1 MLTYKKVYIDSAHRI
16 RGTSSNFR
24 VELTETLQTNNGVH
38 CYIHEVT
45 LPNSWYSIQ
54 SGLNN
59 ILYFYSSPLVP
70 DEDNT
75 NVHYLALQLDEGVY
89 TGTEL
94 ATELKSKINGIV
106 DNVNFSNTYEVTYSV
121 KTNKITI
128 SSNYADRQFA
138 VLTDE
143 QMKIIYESYIW
154 IGRFDAND
162 LKSVNEV
169 LGNYQMNVYQCGNA
183 YVSGF
188 VNLQPIRNI
197 YIHSSQ
203 LSNYNQVNLRT
214 GDSTVVKK
222 VPVTAPHAGI
232 IFDGD
237 GVNALDYLDVSNR
250 TFKQLDFWISNSA
263 GNEINLNGV
272 NVSLSLLFVK
282 SDII

>member
-1 MLTYKKVYIDSAHRI
+1 MLTYKNKYIDSAHRI
-16 RGTSSNFR
+16 RGTSLNFR
-24 VELTETLQTNNGVH
+24 VELPETLQTDNGVH

-59 ILYFYSSPLVP
+59 ILYLYSSPLVP

-75 NVHYLALQLDEGVY
+75 NVHWIAVALAEGVY
-89 TGTEL
+89 IGTEL

-154 IGRFDAND
+154 IGSFDAND

-169 LGNYQMNVYQCGNA
+169 LGNY
-183 YVSGF
+183 
-188 VNLQPIRNI
+188 
-197 YIHSSQ
+197 
-203 LSNYNQVNLRT
+203 
-214 GDSTVVKK
+214 
-222 VPVTAPHAGI
+222 
-232 IFDGD
+232 
-237 GVNALDYLDVSNR
+237 
-250 TFKQLDFWISNSA
+250 
-263 GNEINLNGV
+263 
-272 NVSLSLLFVK
+272 
-282 SDII
+282 

>member
-1 MLTYKKVYIDSAHRI
+1 MLTCTKVYIDSAHRI
-16 RGTSSNFR
+16 SGSSSNFR
-24 VELTETLQTNNGVH
+24 VELPEALQTDNGVH

-59 ILYFYSSPLVP
+59 ILYFYSSPVVP

-94 ATELKSKINGIV
+94 ATELKTKINDVV
-106 DNVNFSNTYEVTYSV
+106 DNTNFSNTYEISYSV
-121 KTNKITI
+121 KTNKTTI
-128 SSNYADRQFA
+128 SSNFADRQFA

-143 QMKIIYESYIW
+143 QMKIIYADYIW
-154 IGRFDAND
+154 NGSFNANN
-162 LKSVNEV
+162 LQSVHEV
-169 LGNYQMNVYQCGNA
+169 LGNYQIAVYQYNNP

-188 VNLQPIRNI
+188 VNLQTIRNI
-197 YIHSSQ
+197 SIHSSQ
-203 LSNYNQVNLRT
+203 LSSYNQINLRT

-272 NVSLSLLFVK
+272 NCSFSLLFVK

>member
-16 RGTSSNFR
+16 SGTSSNFK
-24 VELTETLQTNNGVH
+24 VELPETLQTDNGVH

-94 ATELKSKINGIV
+94 ATELKARINGVV
-106 DNVNFSNTYEVTYSV
+106 DNTNFSNTYEIFYSV

-128 SSNYADRQFA
+128 YSNYADRKFA

-143 QMKIIYESYIW
+143 QMKLTYADYIW
-154 IGRFDAND
+154 NGSFNANN
-162 LKSVNEV
+162 LQSVNEV
-169 LGNYQMNVYQCGNA
+169 LGNYQIVVYQYNNP

-232 IFDGD
+232 VVDSEL
-237 GVNALDYLDVSNR
+237 NPLDYLDVSNR
-250 TFKQLDFWISNSA
+250 SFKQLDFWISNSL

>member
-1 MLTYKKVYIDSAHRI
+1 MP
-16 RGTSSNFR
+16 
-24 VELTETLQTNNGVH
+24 ETLQTDNGVH

-54 SGLNN
+54 SGSNN

-94 ATELKSKINGIV
+94 ATELKAKINDVV
-106 DNVNFSNTYEVTYSV
+106 DNTNFSNTYEITYSV

-143 QMKIIYESYIW
+143 QMKIIYADYIW
-154 IGRFDAND
+154 NGSFNANN
-162 LKSVNEV
+162 LQSVNEV
-169 LGNYQMNVYQCGNA
+169 LGNYQMVVYQYNNP

-222 VPVTAPHAGI
+222 VPVTAPHSGL
-232 IFDGD
+232 IFDSEL
-237 GVNALDYLDVSNR
+237 NPLDYLDVSNR
-250 TFKQLDFWISNSA
+250 SFKQLDFWLSNSL

-272 NVSLSLLFVK
+272 NVSLSLIFAK

>member
-16 RGTSSNFR
+16 SGTSSNFR
-24 VELTETLQTNNGVH
+24 VELPETLQTDNGVH

-59 ILYFYSSPLVP
+59 ILYFYSSPLAP

-94 ATELKSKINGIV
+94 ATELKAKINGVV
-106 DNVNFSNTYEVTYSV
+106 DNTNFSNTYEFFYSV

-128 SSNYADRQFA
+128 YSNYADRKFA

-143 QMKIIYESYIW
+143 QMKLTYADYIW
-154 IGRFDAND
+154 NGSFDVNN
-162 LKSVNEV
+162 LHSVNEV
-169 LGNYQMNVYQCGNA
+169 LGNYQMVVYQYNNP

-232 IFDGD
+232 VFDSEL
-237 GVNALDYLDVSNR
+237 NPLDYLDVSNR
-250 TFKQLDFWISNSA
+250 SFKQLDFWVSNSL

>member
-16 RGTSSNFR
+16 SGSSSNFR
-24 VELTETLQTNNGVH
+24 VELPETLQADNGVH

-59 ILYFYSSPLVP
+59 ILYFYSSPIVP

-75 NVHYLALQLDEGVY
+75 NVHWIAVALAEGVY

-106 DNVNFSNTYEVTYSV
+106 DNVNFSKTYEVTYSV

-143 QMKIIYESYIW
+143 QIQIIYESYVW
-154 IGRFDAND
+154 VGSFDVND

-169 LGNYQMNVYQCGNA
+169 LGNYQMNVYQYGNA
-183 YVSGF
+183 YVSGY

-214 GDSTVVKK
+214 GDSTIVKK
-222 VPVTAPHAGI
+222 IPVTAPHAGI
-232 IFDGD
+232 VFD
-237 GVNALDYLDVSNR
+237 NEMNPLDYLDVSNR
-250 TFKQLDFWISNSA
+250 TFKQLDFWLSNSL
-263 GNEINLNGV
+263 GNEIN
-272 NVSLSLLFVK
+272 FQRCK
-282 SDII
+282 C

>member
-1 MLTYKKVYIDSAHRI
+1 MDCCCTSRRSLYWHR
-16 RGTSSNFR
+16 
-24 VELTETLQTNNGVH
+24 
-38 CYIHEVT
+38 
-45 LPNSWYSIQ
+45 
-54 SGLNN
+54 
-59 ILYFYSSPLVP
+59 
-70 DEDNT
+70 
-75 NVHYLALQLDEGVY
+75 
-89 TGTEL
+89 TGNRI
-94 ATELKSKINGIV
+94 KINGIV

-154 IGRFDAND
+154 IGSFDAND

-169 LGNYQMNVYQCGNA
+169 LGNYQMNVYQYGNA

-222 VPVTAPHAGI
+222 VPVTAPHAGLV
-232 IFDGD
+232 FDSEL
-237 GVNALDYLDVSNR
+237 NPLDYLDVSNR
-250 TFKQLDFWISNSA
+250 SFKQLDFWLSNSL

>member
-1 MLTYKKVYIDSAHRI
+1 MTALID
-16 RGTSSNFR
+16 
-24 VELTETLQTNNGVH
+24 NGVH
-38 CYIHEVT
+38 CYIDEVT

-59 ILYFYSSPLVP
+59 ILYFYSSPLAP

-94 ATELKSKINGIV
+94 ATELKAKINGVV
-106 DNVNFSNTYEVTYSV
+106 DNTNFSNTYEIFYSV

-128 SSNYADRQFA
+128 YSNYADRKCA

-143 QMKIIYESYIW
+143 QMKLTYADYIW
-154 IGRFDAND
+154 NGSFDVNN
-162 LKSVNEV
+162 LHSVNEV
-169 LGNYQMNVYQCGNA
+169 LGNYQVVVYQYNNP

-188 VNLQPIRNI
+188 INLQPIRNI

-203 LSNYNQVNLRT
+203 LSNFNQVNLRT

-232 IFDGD
+232 VFD
-237 GVNALDYLDVSNR
+237 NELNPLDYLDVSNR
-250 TFKQLDFWISNSA
+250 SFKQLDFWVSNSL

-272 NVSLSLLFVK
+272 NCSFSLLFVK